1 MIAADRYVKDHTD
14 DLFELPVDQQEFQ
27 RTQAF
32 SGCELVH
39 DTHRLALMNA
49 MLHDIGGPIYLGD
62 TLSNFGKGM
71 KEKEHCPAGQ
81 PPREP
86 CPSYSNCGKCAA
98 GNSTAYCW
106 WGM

>member
-49 MLHDIGGPIYLGD
+49 MLHDISGPIYLGD
-62 TLSNFGKGM
+62 IQWKANEKRSMAILS
-71 KEKEHCPAGQ
+71 
-81 PPREP
+81 RR
-86 CPSYSNCGKCAA
+86 
-98 GNSTAYCW
+98 
-106 WGM
+106 